1 MSRFLQLPPCLRKDV
16 YSRLVRTADDIYNNN
31 IQTSGTAGQGM
42 PTLSSIQ
49 QATTFY
55 HNLLS
60 VNKQFGGEFQAE
72 WCRDRE
78 FIVTVLDVVSLPVT
92 TLANT
97 EKERY
102 VLANGRSYEVA
113 GFVGGFAGPMPD
125 YSVSIDLQCCNDL
138 GYRPIWRH
146 MSDGQMRWIQLSSA
160 QYQKMVT
167 RVEEEITAAAGM
179 SCKSLT
185 WDGATQI
192 IRAFQLSDLMDDE
205 DHSGGGSDSSDD
217 DEEGGLWPG
226 EHGGD
231 PCESTDESTWAGGC
245 GEQHEN
251 YGAKH

>member
-1 MSRFLQLPPCLRKDV
+1 MSRFLHLPPCLRNDV
-16 YSRLVRTADDIYNNN
+16 YSRLVQAADDIYNNN
-31 IQTSGTAGQGM
+31 IQASGTAGRGI
-42 PTLSSIQ
+42 PTPTSKQ

-55 HNLLS
+55 HSLLS

-92 TLANT
+92 TLADT

-102 VLANGRSYEVA
+102 ILANGRSYEVA
-113 GFVGGFAGPMPD
+113 GFVGGFAGAMPD
-125 YSVSIDLQCCNDL
+125 YSVSIDLQRCHDH

-146 MSDGQMRWIQLSSA
+146 MSDSQMRWIQLSSV

-167 RVEEEITAAAGM
+167 RVEAEIVAAAGT
-179 SCKSLT
+179 SCKCLP

-192 IRAFQLSDLMDDE
+192 LRAFQLSDLMDDE
-205 DHSGGGSDSSDD
+205 DQSDGGSDGGDD
-217 DEEGGLWPG
+217 DEEGALWPG